1 MKKYKGE
8 VRKLENLILNET
20 DKKLIYESKIDELK
34 EELKKNHTPEERLE
48 IETDIRE
55 LETLILQ
62 INDNIDE
69 WHEDIE
75 VYKSMYPYM
84 DTIDVRNILFETKEQ
99 QKTETV
105 IAYVDGVPCELHFP
119 NMQIVADAL
128 NNVSYNDWYFDDI
141 KKVTSYASAIFTVY
155 NPTFFTVNLARDI
168 PWILKKGYSEY
179 GWEFPV
185 RFAAKL
191 IAETFSS
198 TLWKAV
204 AGKDYS
210 DSIYAEHMKEF
221 YEGGGNTGYTQLPEM
236 QRIKKHVAKWGE
248 KKLITWGDVG
258 NVMSF
263 MNECSEVL
271 TRSAAYSVVRD
282 MGYNQEEGIRA
293 AKNLSVNFNRKG
305 LGSKFM
311 NLFSSFSMF
320 ANAVVQGACGFYRT
334 FKPNEDTQL
343 LRAMHVTRAV
353 MSIGLAPAFA
363 GFIST
368 LLQPDDE
375 DDFLVSDWERDN
387 YFILGNVRIPLSEQL
402 KPFWCI
408 GVNIALGMHGKRNG
422 KDIAR
427 SLINSFFVN
436 LVPAPN
442 SFNSTLQMFT
452 DAIFGYK
459 DFSGAALVD
468 NLLTPQVLKNT
479 NSIANNSNFMGGKF
493 RYDYG
498 DTPEFVMG
506 ENDPYIYR
514 CIAKL
519 AYNMAGGDEY
529 VKSTSVKEV
538 NGYGEVEY
546 VPMSKAMNI
555 NPKQIE
561 AWASVFVP
569 SGFRDIAN
577 AVAVTIGK
585 IAGDEDAKFESKE
598 FNSVTRFYKQQDKE
612 MNQYFL
618 LKDIKKEIDYY
629 NSVKSTAKKNIIG
642 ADIAGNEEWLESAE
656 AKFESLSSNTLKQ
669 IEASLI
675 EQYDKLHMNKIARKY
690 ALTGDELKEHLSDKE
705 IIKIDKE
712 RDNIL
717 RKILILDMER
727 KGNELFTYDDFEKEQ
742 KYSEEE
748 KRDILESQIYNE
760 VREKRPK

>member
-1 MKKYKGE
+1 
-8 VRKLENLILNET
+8 
-20 DKKLIYESKIDELK
+20 
-34 EELKKNHTPEERLE
+34 
-48 IETDIRE
+48 
-55 LETLILQ
+55 
-62 INDNIDE
+62 
-69 WHEDIE
+69 
-75 VYKSMYPYM
+75 M

-99 QKTETV
+99 QKAETV
-105 IAYVDGVPCELHFP
+105 IAYVDGVPCEMHFP

-210 DSIYAEHMKEF
+210 DSIYAEHMREF

-263 MNECSEVL
+263 MNEWSEVL

-282 MGYNQEEGIRA
+282 MGYKQEEGIRA

-334 FKPNEDTQL
+334 FNPNEDTQL
-343 LRAMHVTRAV
+343 QRAMHVTRAV

-408 GVNIALGMHGKRNG
+408 GVNIALGMQGKRNV

-442 SFNSTLQMFT
+442 SFNSTLQMLT

-498 DTPEFVMG
+498 DVPEFAMG

-514 CIAKL
+514 CIAEL
-519 AYNMAGGDEY
+519 AYNMAGGDKY
-529 VKSTSVKEV
+529 VKSTSVKKV
-538 NGYGEVEY
+538 NEYGEVEY

-585 IAGDEDAKFESKE
+585 IAGDEDAKFEAKE

-612 MNQYFL
+612 LNQYFL
-618 LKDIKKEIDYY
+618 LKDIKKEIEYY
-629 NSVKSTAKKNIIG
+629 NYVKSTAKKNIIG
-642 ADIAGNEEWLESAE
+642 AEITGNEEWLESAE
-656 AKFESLSSNTLKQ
+656 TKYENVSNNTLKQ

-675 EQYDKLHMNKIARKY
+675 EQYDKLHMDKIARKY

-705 IIKIDKE
+705 LIKIDKE

-717 RKILILDMER
+717 RKILILDMDR
-727 KGNELFTYDDFEKEQ
+727 KGDELFTYDDFEKEQ

-760 VREKRPK
+760 VRKKRPK